1 MASWELMSLV
11 DGNKTEVNWENL
23 VERCLEREDG
33 LQFPPKKKKIYIYQR
48 SFKVLNKD
56 MADCA

>member
-1 MASWELMSLV
+1 MASWELMSLA

-33 LQFPPKKKKIYIYQR
+33 LQFPPKKKKKIYIYIYIYIEIR
-48 SFKVLNKD
+48 N
-56 MADCA
+56 